1 VDWRNSPRRRKQN
14 RVCDI
19 LKLSSSLPHTEISAV
34 HPSVLSECAV
44 PPFWAKICVFAS
56 FSSLFSPNPRKK
68 REREKQ
74 KKKEEECCVSS
85 GTVANT
91 IQTLFFLTNLPTADQ
106 IGLHLPL

>member
-1 VDWRNSPRRRKQN
+1 VDWRNSPRSRKQN

-74 KKKEEECCVSS
+74 KKKKKNVVFLP
-85 GTVANT
+85 GQL
-91 IQTLFFLTNLPTADQ
+91 QTQYRLFFF
-106 IGLHLPL
+106 

>member
-1 VDWRNSPRRRKQN
+1 VDWRNSPRSRKQN

-56 FSSLFSPNPRKK
+56 FSSLFSPKSK
-68 REREKQ
+68 EEERERETE
-74 KKKEEECCVSS
+74 KKEEECCVSS